1 MSNYP
6 SYQTPASCG
15 CPTPTSVSP
24 PDSVVIPAGTHVIQM
39 PCPVG
44 SAPQSSS
51 ALQANPLVQ
60 NGGPGGLGGCE
71 MFRPPRVL
79 NTFITKGID
88 QTGTF
93 KAECASSWGLPGL
106 LMYFPGLGYLEVL
119 GASGNN
125 ITYKNISIDQG
136 TEINSDI
143 SFYPG
148 IPKPPA
154 AAINNTVD
162 TGGGAELVFETGALT
177 TSIWGENNGVP
188 TRIEPVQGNV
198 LMGIGGKW
206 QRVLLGQNRY
216 PVSAPTILHSFTR
229 TAGNVTYNVAL
240 PNKPTLPE
248 GKTLLGVEVDFVMRV
263 VRDGPESTSV
273 GITTLI
279 NDQNVSYLA
288 SDQRL
293 VGDSGSTIANMLG
306 SATTI
311 KIQISHNPANAGTMY
326 GSFALKAYHY

>member
-1 MSNYP
+1 
-6 SYQTPASCG
+6 
-15 CPTPTSVSP
+15 
-24 PDSVVIPAGTHVIQM
+24 M
-39 PCPVG
+39 PCPAG

-60 NGGPGGLGGCE
+60 NGGNAGLGGCE

-148 IPKPPA
+148 IPRPPA

-162 TGGGAELVFETGALT
+162 TGGGAEIVFETGALT

-188 TRIEPVQGNV
+188 TRIEPVQGTV

-206 QRVLLGQNRY
+206 QRVLLGQSRY
-216 PVSAPTILHSFTR
+216 PVATPTLLHTFSQS
-229 TAGNVTYNVAL
+229 AGNATWNVTL
-240 PNKPTLPE
+240 PSKPTLPE
-248 GKTLLGVEVDFVMRV
+248 GKTLLGVEVDFVIYLSR
-263 VRDGPESTSV
+263 GGNESTSA
-273 GITTLI
+273 GITTYI
-279 NDQNVSYLA
+279 SDQPVSYV
-288 SDQRL
+288 STEQRL
-293 VGDSGSTIANMLG
+293 MAGSGSTVANMLG
-306 SATTI
+306 SATTL
-311 KIQISHNPANAGTMY
+311 KINVVHGPANTGTMSGNVY
-326 GSFALKAYHY
+326 LKAYHY

>member
-1 MSNYP
+1 
-6 SYQTPASCG
+6 
-15 CPTPTSVSP
+15 
-24 PDSVVIPAGTHVIQM
+24 M
-39 PCPVG
+39 PCPAG

-60 NGGPGGLGGCE
+60 NGGNAGLGGCE

-148 IPKPPA
+148 IPRPPA

-188 TRIEPVQGNV
+188 TRIEPVQGTV

-206 QRVLLGQNRY
+206 QRVLLGQSRY
-216 PVSAPTILHSFTR
+216 PVAAPTELLRFERAAAH
-229 TAGNVTYNVAL
+229 ATYNVAL

-248 GKTLLGVEVDFVMRV
+248 GKTLLGVEIDYEIRAT
-263 VRDGPESTSV
+263 RSANEETTV
-273 GITTLI
+273 GVQTYI
-279 NDQNVSYLA
+279 NDQRVSFVA
-288 SDQRL
+288 SRHESM
-293 VGDSGSTIANMLG
+293 GDSGGIIANLLG

-311 KIQISHNPANAGTMY
+311 KIDLVHNPVRTGTMF
-326 GSFALKAYHY
+326 GRFALKAYHY